1 MKSVSSCTLYT
12 KRRWYSNE
20 DYITL
25 VASAKFVIEHALISL
40 KTLFFRGSKL
50 ISNVIFKARV
60 NSIDL
65 TENNSSL
72 R

>member
-1 MKSVSSCTLYT
+1 MKITLL
-12 KRRWYSNE
+12 
-20 DYITL
+20 L
-25 VASAKFVIEHALISL
+25 VASAKFAIEHALISL
-40 KTLFFRGSKL
+40 KTLFFRGNKL